1 MRKILAVSFSLSFL
15 VLSCFAQ
22 DFTGVRIGGVVRDS
36 LEGKPVEGANVML
49 GRPGTFSVYQYVITG
64 KDGRFGFVFTGAAD
78 SLRITVSAFDM
89 KMRTVRIPA
98 KDTLM
103 DIRVVHAPLKLQA
116 AVVTYAPIKRRND
129 TLVYNVESFRT
140 ASDRTIGEVI
150 GKMPGLS
157 VAKSGNITY
166 NGERISNFYIEGLD
180 MMEARYGVAV
190 NGIRAED
197 IEAVEVMESH
207 HHEKIYQ
214 NKGLPGKP
222 AINLRLKDGA
232 KGTWSGS
239 LMAGAGYGP
248 WMWDGE
254 AKAMFFGKNF
264 QTFDIYKTNNIGR
277 DDSYGMFSGVA
288 SGSFPML
295 SVKKPDV
302 PPFDTE
308 RYLDNNSHAVSAN
321 AISRVGEELNLRTN
335 VQYMHDSRRYEGLSS
350 TVYHLSG
357 NDSFEIDED
366 MYSSSM
372 TDRFSVGADIEKNN
386 KKFYLKD
393 KLNLA
398 GAWNGD
404 YGKLVADGEDVSQK
418 MKYSDMSISND
429 FSIRWTGKSFTW
441 SADSETS
448 YTSSPGSL
456 CVAPLLYDIFTDS
469 TGAAG
474 DFAGLCR
481 YVTGQEPSG
490 IMQDLAVRKLSSSN
504 AISGMYGG
512 NGLNLFLTASADMNF
527 WWMNSR
533 MSPLYDTDLYG
544 TGGGHESGGTVTAEA
559 FSGDSDFL
567 NDIYRHD
574 MTLSVRPNINWSV
587 SGFSISAVLPV
598 AFKDIRFNDAL
609 HGKSSGIDKVYVNP
623 YLRAEYKISYELS
636 VKAFA
641 SYNESYGGLYDNYH
655 GYIMTDYRNISRREG
670 DVSVSRSRIYGAGLK
685 YANTVAA
692 LFLNADLQYGCNW
705 RNQTYSVSYDGILAM
720 LESVPEPSYSRHL
733 GVSGDISKRFFAIN
747 TTLKLSGGYNCSWQR
762 LLRQGEYY
770 PMTYSNLGGSF
781 ELLSDFSRW
790 GTAEYSLDA
799 SRSVTSTSVYG
810 VESSSPIVNLRQK
823 LLLRIIPVERLFL
836 EASWEHYYNDN
847 LSGDKSMFYLDASV
861 SYKWRKFEFVIE
873 MRNLLNSDVYRSSVF
888 SDVTMYTYSYGLR
901 PLGVLMKVMVDL

>member
-22 DFTGVRIGGVVRDS
+22 DFTGVRIGGVVRNS

-197 IEAVEVMESH
+197 IEAVEVMENH

-288 SGSFPML
+288 PGSFPML

-302 PPFDTE
+302 PRSIRNVILTTILTRFRPMPYPVSE
-308 RYLDNNSHAVSAN
+308 RSL
-321 AISRVGEELNLRTN
+321 ILGR
-335 VQYMHDSRRYEGLSS
+335 
-350 TVYHLSG
+350 
-357 NDSFEIDED
+357 
-366 MYSSSM
+366 MYSTCM
-372 TDRFSVGADIEKNN
+372 IRGV
-386 KKFYLKD
+386 
-393 KLNLA
+393 
-398 GAWNGD
+398 
-404 YGKLVADGEDVSQK
+404 
-418 MKYSDMSISND
+418 MKG
-429 FSIRWTGKSFTW
+429 F
-441 SADSETS
+441 
-448 YTSSPGSL
+448 L
-456 CVAPLLYDIFTDS
+456 PLS
-469 TGAAG
+469 TI
-474 DFAGLCR
+474 CR
-481 YVTGQEPSG
+481 AT
-490 IMQDLAVRKLSSSN
+490 ILS
-504 AISGMYGG
+504 
-512 NGLNLFLTASADMNF
+512 
-527 WWMNSR
+527 
-533 MSPLYDTDLYG
+533 
-544 TGGGHESGGTVTAEA
+544 
-559 FSGDSDFL
+559 
-567 NDIYRHD
+567 
-574 MTLSVRPNINWSV
+574 
-587 SGFSISAVLPV
+587 
-598 AFKDIRFNDAL
+598 K
-609 HGKSSGIDKVYVNP
+609 
-623 YLRAEYKISYELS
+623 
-636 VKAFA
+636 
-641 SYNESYGGLYDNYH
+641 
-655 GYIMTDYRNISRREG
+655 
-670 DVSVSRSRIYGAGLK
+670 
-685 YANTVAA
+685 
-692 LFLNADLQYGCNW
+692 
-705 RNQTYSVSYDGILAM
+705 
-720 LESVPEPSYSRHL
+720 
-733 GVSGDISKRFFAIN
+733 
-747 TTLKLSGGYNCSWQR
+747 
-762 LLRQGEYY
+762 
-770 PMTYSNLGGSF
+770 
-781 ELLSDFSRW
+781 
-790 GTAEYSLDA
+790 
-799 SRSVTSTSVYG
+799 
-810 VESSSPIVNLRQK
+810 
-823 LLLRIIPVERLFL
+823 
-836 EASWEHYYNDN
+836 
-847 LSGDKSMFYLDASV
+847 
-861 SYKWRKFEFVIE
+861 
-873 MRNLLNSDVYRSSVF
+873 
-888 SDVTMYTYSYGLR
+888 
-901 PLGVLMKVMVDL
+901 